1 MPGTPATLLIP
12 NEPDP
17 RERARI
23 ARRAWTVPVVVTG
36 WGAAVDG
43 TLHGMADIPPALAA
57 SVATP
62 PFQLSGQASTG
73 ERAPG
78 ARALMAAIG
87 QCIAHPATGTLPAPA
102 RRALVVGTHTAALH
116 EVIVF
121 LEEVRRV
128 GAALVNPGL
137 FPFTVMNAA
146 AGLAAI
152 HYQCEGPNVTL
163 NNGATSALDALAY
176 AADLV
181 ASGQTDIAFAGGLE
195 SFGAET
201 SAAFGRRLP
210 PVTMAAVLAVT
221 TPRHAM
227 AMGCRVNARLLA
239 FSTGEAG
246 EAGEGG
252 EAEGLE
258 PAAAREEIT
267 AAALDALEAAGA
279 VEWAPSRDE
288 SRPEQ
293 TLLALLEAVHRAGES
308 PAGTRIPVFAGPA
321 ATPSGGALIFGT
333 VSR

>member
-1 MPGTPATLLIP
+1 MPGTPAPLLIP

-17 RERARI
+17 RVPARI
-23 ARRAWTVPVVVTG
+23 ARRAWTTPVVVTG

-43 TLHGMADIPPALAA
+43 SVDIPPALAA
-57 SVATP
+57 GVARP
-62 PFQLSGQASTG
+62 PFQLSGQGSTA

-78 ARALMAAIG
+78 ARALMAALG
-87 QCIAHPATGTLPAPA
+87 QCIAHPATGALPAPP

-128 GAALVNPGL
+128 GAPLVNPGL

-152 HYQCEGPNVTL
+152 QYQCEGPNITL

-181 ASGQTDIAFAGGLE
+181 AAGHADVAFAGGLE

-201 SAAFGRRLP
+201 SAAFGRGLP

-221 TPRHAM
+221 TPRHAI

-246 EAGEGG
+246 RGEAGGG
-252 EAEGLE
+252 EA
-258 PAAAREEIT
+258 AAARDEIA
-267 AAALDALEAAGA
+267 AAALDALEASGA
-279 VEWAPSRDE
+279 APGALYWAPPRDE

-321 ATPSGGALIFGT
+321 ASPSGGALIFGT

>member
-17 RERARI
+17 REGARI
-23 ARRAWTVPVVVTG
+23 ARRAWTTPVVLTG

-43 TLHGMADIPPALAA
+43 VADIPPALAA

-87 QCIAHPATGTLPAPA
+87 QCIAHPATGTLPEPA

-201 SAAFGRRLP
+201 SAAFGRGLP

-239 FSTGEAG
+239 FSTGE
-246 EAGEGG
+246 GG

-258 PAAAREEIT
+258 PAAAREVIT
-267 AAALDALEAAGA
+267 AAALDALEATGA